1 MREGAHPRGD
11 GHRPPLQTEGRAL
24 CGNCRY
30 NIALG
35 WVEEETSR
43 MAAMTRCLLLF
54 VGVLLLLLP
63 ARAQEAGPDE
73 STWRGHPALI
83 DDLNGEID
91 KRVAAVGLNPGPAL
105 SWFSSADDTKFVYVR
120 NPTSWV
126 HDLDLTGVV
135 VSHDYLCQGNHLTS
149 GGALITPQDVVCA
162 AHFAHPGGA
171 VLNFVD
177 ANNVIHTGTVTK
189 GAPVPGTDIYLC
201 HLAAP
206 VAGVTAYKVLP
217 PDWSKYALDR
227 RLRGWPLLMAYNF
240 GHMAYL
246 LDADGVV
253 GELRYHRCMEP
264 ALAPY
269 TTKIS
274 SGSGSPAF
282 AVINGEPVLV
292 GCLHTTG
299 STSWIADHED
309 AINTLLASLGST
321 STLTTF
327 DLSKPVSYARY

>member
-1 MREGAHPRGD
+1 
-11 GHRPPLQTEGRAL
+11 
-24 CGNCRY
+24 
-30 NIALG
+30 
-35 WVEEETSR
+35 
-43 MAAMTRCLLLF
+43 MTRLFLLF
-54 VGVLLLLLP
+54 VGALLLLLP
-63 ARAQEAGPDE
+63 VRADEPGPDE

-83 DDLNGEID
+83 DDLNREIEQ
-91 KRVAAVGLNPGPAL
+91 RIAAVGLNPGPAL
-105 SWFSSADDTKFVYVR
+105 SWFSSADDTKFLYTR
-120 NPTSWV
+120 NPSCWA

-135 VSHDYLCQGNHLTS
+135 ITHDYVCQGNHLTS

-162 AHFAHPGGA
+162 AHFGIPGGA

-189 GAPVPGTDIYLC
+189 GGSVPQTDIYLC
-201 HLAAP
+201 HLVAP
-206 VAGVTAYKVLP
+206 VAGVKAYKVLP
-217 PDWSKYALDR
+217 ADWAKYALDR

-253 GELRYHRCMEP
+253 GELRYHRCLEP
-264 ALAPY
+264 ALAAY
-269 TTKIS
+269 STKIA

-292 GCLHTTG
+292 GCLHTTA
-299 STSWIADHED
+299 STSWIADHEE

-321 STLTTF
+321 QRLTTV
-327 DLSKPVSYARY
+327 DLSKPVAYARY